1 MAIPQFNTLEMAK
14 KLENKAKFERV
25 QAENL
30 TEILAEA
37 MQSSELA
44 TKSDLKE
51 VETALKNDMEKME
64 IALKSDIKEVEAKI
78 DKVEAGL
85 KGDIKEVEI
94 ALKGDIKEVKAEIKA
109 IQEQNK
115 ITLGLTM
122 AIFAAILAASI
133 KIIAF

>member
-44 TKSDLKE
+44 TKNDLKE
-51 VETALKNDMEKME
+51 VETALKSN
-64 IALKSDIKEVEAKI
+64 IKDVEAKI
-78 DKVEAGL
+78 NKVEAGL